1 MTPISSSLPG
11 AGTATP
17 AQIADAEIEGLLV
30 RCASDDRQALESLYR
45 LTSARLLGVLFRILR
60 HRELAEDALQD
71 VFVRVWQRAR
81 QYDVYKGR
89 PMAWLVSIA
98 RYRAIDVVRSN
109 RILLPLDHP
118 DDEPGIE
125 LAVEPALPAESNRTR
140 ATLERC
146 LGLLSDT
153 QRRCVTLA
161 FVNGLSHE
169 EISTTIGSPLGTIKS
184 WVRRGLLSLRECLE
198 S

>member
-1 MTPISSSLPG
+1 
-11 AGTATP
+11 
-17 AQIADAEIEGLLV
+17 
-30 RCASDDRQALESLYR
+30 
-45 LTSARLLGVLFRILR
+45 
-60 HRELAEDALQD
+60 
-71 VFVRVWQRAR
+71 
-81 QYDVYKGR
+81 
-89 PMAWLVSIA
+89 MAWLVSIA

-125 LAVEPALPAESNRTR
+125 LAVEPALPAESKRTR